1 MPILEK
7 HKAEVRELGY
17 QIAGIHLEIKKA
29 AEHAESVARMAELQA
44 QLKALIKALI
54 RALFGVGF

>member
-1 MPILEK
+1 M
-7 HKAEVRELGY
+7 RELGY

-29 AEHAESVARMAELQA
+29 AEHAESVARMAELKA